1 VATLTLSVSVALTV
15 LVPLAAKG
23 YVKRDEALPYIMGA
37 NITTLAD
44 TLVAAMILGNPVA
57 VQIVL
62 AEAIA
67 VSVVSLFYL
76 ALLFGPLTRGIMA
89 LDEWVISTNRRLWFF
104 VAILFVLP
112 ALFLTSGIWIGPIA
126 H

>member
-1 VATLTLSVSVALTV
+1 
-15 LVPLAAKG
+15 
-23 YVKRDEALPYIMGA
+23 
-37 NITTLAD
+37 
-44 TLVAAMILGNPVA
+44 MILGNPVA

-67 VSVVSLFYL
+67 VSIVSLFYL

-89 LDEWVISTNRRLWFF
+89 LEEWVVSTNRRLWFF

-112 ALFLTSGIWIGPIA
+112 AILLTSGIWIGPIA

>member
-1 VATLTLSVSVALTV
+1 
-15 LVPLAAKG
+15 
-23 YVKRDEALPYIMGA
+23 MGA

-44 TLVAAMILGNPVA
+44 TLVAAMILGSPVA

-67 VSVVSLFYL
+67 VSIVSLFYL
-76 ALLFGPLTRGIMA
+76 AFLYGPLTRWIMS
-89 LDEWVISTNRRLWFF
+89 LDDWVVSSNRRLWFF

-112 ALFLTSGIWIGPIA
+112 AMFLTSGIWIGPIA